1 MVRTESDKDPI
12 FRSQMNTVPAG
23 PYSAGGYLFRKFARG
38 AWLALSLSQIQR
50 KMPGLRLASKLYDL
64 DRFARRQGVLGDSPH
79 ADRGASRLTGRRTN
93 N

>member
-1 MVRTESDKDPI
+1 MAA
-12 FRSQMNTVPAG
+12 Q
-23 PYSAGGYLFRKFARG
+23 
-38 AWLALSLSQIQR
+38 ALSLSQIQR

>member
-12 FRSQMNTVPAG
+12 FRSQMNTVQAG

-50 KMPGLRLASKLYDL
+50 KMPGLRLASKVYDL
-64 DRFARRQGVLGDSPH
+64 DRFARRQRR
-79 ADRGASRLTGRRTN
+79 DRGGITPCRSSGQLSSRRA
-93 N
+93 